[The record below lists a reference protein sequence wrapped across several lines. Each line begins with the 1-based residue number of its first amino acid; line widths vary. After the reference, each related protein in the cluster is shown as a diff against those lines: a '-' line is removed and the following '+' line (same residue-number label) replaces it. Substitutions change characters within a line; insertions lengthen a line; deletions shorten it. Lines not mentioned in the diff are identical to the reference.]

1 MRALLLAVL
10 LAVAGPA
17 SAQMFKCVDAK
28 GRTHYTDKPLPGC
41 KGEAEMRPPA
51 QPQTRPLLPPTTQT
65 KKPAPA
71 AKKRSAP
78 KKEVAWSDPKQFAAH
93 CKGLRQ
99 EEAFWLS
106 KRNHEQRDA
115 RLGQVRQALQGCP

>member
-10 LAVAGPA
+10 LAAAGPA
-17 SAQMFKCVDAK
+17 GAQLFKCVDAK

-51 QPQTRPLLPPTTQT
+51 QPQTRPLVPTTQT

-71 AKKRSAP
+71 PAAKKKARDQ
-78 KKEVAWSDPKQFAAH
+78 VVWTDPKQFAAH

-99 EEAFWLS
+99 EEAYWVS
-106 KRNHEQRDA
+106 KRGHEQRDT

>member
-1 MRALLLAVL
+1 VRALLLAVL
-10 LAVAGPA
+10 LAAAGPA
-17 SAQMFKCVDAK
+17 GAQMFKCVDAK

-41 KGEAEMRPPA
+41 KGESEMRPPA
-51 QPQTRPLLPPTTQT
+51 QPQTRPLLPTTQT

-71 AKKRSAP
+71 AKKRAAP

-99 EEAFWLS
+99 EEAYWVS

>member
-10 LAVAGPA
+10 LAAAGPA
-17 SAQMFKCVDAK
+17 GAQMFKCVDAK

-41 KGEAEMRPPA
+41 KGQSEMRPPA
-51 QPQTRPLLPPTTQT
+51 QPQTRPLLPTTQT
-65 KKPAPA
+65 KKPAPG

-99 EEAFWLS
+99 EEAYWVS
-106 KRNHEQRDA
+106 KRNHEQRDT